1 MSNLNHGHSEAHPL
15 PAHKPASGLFFL
27 CTLLLLI
34 GIPASSYV
42 EIWAGACIT
51 GDTSR
56 HVQIEAGGM
65 TVQPYLPGTQRQPP
79 VRLPVPLKSVGKE
92 IAAMP

>member
-34 GIPASSYV
+34 GIPASSYL
-42 EIWAGACIT
+42 EIWAGACIH

-56 HVQIEAGGM
+56 HIQIEAGGM
-65 TVQPYLPGTQRQPP
+65 TVQPYLPDTRRQPP
-79 VRLPVPLKSVGKE
+79 VRIPIPPQPVGKE
-92 IAAMP
+92 VALTP